1 MIDKYLSEI
10 VPGKASRT
18 QDDYRAYC
26 TKLKHSLGHMLPD
39 EIGITDLY
47 DYHRPTGLRLA
58 MLLSGVISRRQP
70 RSSSTNKP
78 WPRSHL
84 VLTKVSPQKIMPSSK
99 CGWQVAIAAQRSL
112 TNSSVA

>member
-58 MLLSGVISRRQP
+58 MLLSGSMTYATNPARTRRVI
-70 RSSSTNKP
+70 NAHGNC
-78 WPRSHL
+78 WI
-84 VLTKVSPQKIMPSSK
+84 TKM
-99 CGWQVAIAAQRSL
+99 
-112 TNSSVA
+112 